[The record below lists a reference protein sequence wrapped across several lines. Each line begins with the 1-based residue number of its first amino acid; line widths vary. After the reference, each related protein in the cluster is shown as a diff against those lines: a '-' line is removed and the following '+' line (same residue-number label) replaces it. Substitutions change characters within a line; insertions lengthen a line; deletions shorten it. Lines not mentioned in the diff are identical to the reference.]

1 MDSDRYHV
9 SAIKKK
15 KTKHLLSLR
24 RLLNI
29 LMLIIFV
36 FQNIT
41 EHSELQ
47 LKKKK
52 RKEIKQSIRHFRE
65 QTFSL

>member
-41 EHSELQ
+41 EYSELQ
-47 LKKKK
+47 LKKKGKK
-52 RKEIKQSIRHFRE
+52 RNKTIY
-65 QTFSL
+65 QTF

>member
-29 LMLIIFV
+29 LMLIILV

-41 EHSELQ
+41 EYSELQ
-47 LKKKK
+47 
-52 RKEIKQSIRHFRE
+52 
-65 QTFSL
+65 